1 MEHGGMRSEVGEYVG
16 LMGEE
21 TVDWDRVVDL
31 GEGAGK
37 SLSKTVSLAYGS
49 GVPCKS

>member
-1 MEHGGMRSEVGEYVG
+1 MEHDGMRSEVGEYVG
-16 LMGEE
+16 LVGEE

-31 GEGAGK
+31 GEGTGK

-49 GVPCKS
+49 GMPCKS